1 MRLENSKNVE
11 GNYRVYLNERS
22 IQKHYF
28 KICITVKK
36 FGELQYTNL
45 VVIKTYVYFYH
56 FLLPHA
62 QTPQSLTL
70 HCKPKILQFVDV
82 VNWTMSFLFGNKTVI
97 AAKCL

>member
-1 MRLENSKNVE
+1 MLHGCMRLENSKNVE
-11 GNYRVYLNERS
+11 GNYIVYLNERN

-62 QTPQSLTL
+62 QTPVSDSSLQTQNSAV
-70 HCKPKILQFVDV
+70 C
-82 VNWTMSFLFGNKTVI
+82 
-97 AAKCL
+97 